1 MKILI
6 MLLVALAAS
15 TPASADAQ
23 APADAGGPPRRPDRW
38 QVQVA
43 GGQYLWD
50 VRLVRLSGDSLVVS
64 QSDSVVTVPLA
75 DIGELR
81 LMHPTEMRVGG
92 GAREALGALS
102 GADDEVFDLSTADVE
117 ERRRVVQQILVDHP
131 PQASANGGQR
141 KP

>member
-1 MKILI
+1 MKMLI

-23 APADAGGPPRRPDRW
+23 APADTGGPPRRPDRW

-50 VRLVRLSGDSLVVS
+50 VRLVRLSGDSLVVT
-64 QSDSVVTVPLA
+64 QSDSVVAVPLA

-81 LMHPTEMRVGG
+81 LMRPTEMRVGG

-117 ERRRVVQQILVDHP
+117 ERRRVVRQILVDHP